1 MKKIFKNM
9 AWMLTATLVMAA
21 CSDSLDES
29 SGNGNSN
36 EYVGTKGYVR
46 VAINTPTTSGSMTRA
61 NDDQTSDHD
70 IEFND
75 GTTNEYKIN
84 DGVIVFFKTAKEN
97 AGDPDPDPDT
107 KATFVSAYKLSGI
120 TTQDDPSAQVTEK
133 VVTVTEAPM
142 VDETKNEKLY
152 ALVILNVPS
161 SVTVDATTHS
171 LTINNG
177 ETSSTPGELSDFQAI
192 LKGDNLLSNYIGGD
206 NKDGFT
212 MCNAPLSTVPGTGA
226 MNNVAAKTLVPVE
239 VYPTENEALS
249 HDAARI
255 YVERVV
261 AKVTLSGFTY
271 SNGIYE
277 KTVND
282 NQGIYNGDVVKL
294 EGWLLN
300 VTNNSTK
307 LVRDV
312 SGYKAATEAGSWLA
326 NATGGATNTITRFAG
341 TSVIPIDFSGN
352 NYYRIYWAEDGNY
365 KTAVTNSDFTT
376 YYNDQDGII
385 NTNNPPKDK
394 DWNENTADNKTDNP
408 VKDYALYCF
417 ENTMDYDKQVENQTT
432 SVLLKTIYKVKFQG
446 QTEATKQDFFICGA
460 SPTKY
465 PANNIS
471 LNNGGGTING
481 ICKVVTDA
489 ANNVLAQ
496 ESTIAEGAL
505 SLKIDAKGGIY
516 NSKDKLKELFELQ
529 NGTDDQWNAIWNQV
543 GTIRYYE
550 EGISYYYAAR
560 IRHFNDDE
568 TDWND
573 GETYGIQHLG
583 RYGVVRNNWYEVKI
597 NKITGPG
604 EPVITKPGESSDDK
618 AEGYIRAEINVLSWA
633 KRSQGVE
640 L

>member
-1 MKKIFKNM
+1 MRKIFKNM
-9 AWMLTATLVMAA
+9 AWTMAATLVMAA

-177 ETSSTPGELSDFQAI
+177 GTSSTPGELSDFQAI

-633 KRSQGVE
+633 KRSQGVD